1 MADNGATIQ
10 ARFAEQ
16 IKIRGRRGGRPLF
29 ALLAFARRKP
39 LGFAGLFIIVLFT
52 ASGLAAPAIAPYD
65 YATQNFSERLQ
76 GPSWQH
82 LFGTDHLGRDLFSRI
97 IYGAR
102 VTIGVGFGAV
112 ALSQAIAVMV
122 ALTGYWGGLLDSVV
136 QRLLDIWLSFP
147 ALVLALT
154 ILSVTGSGFVPLLLT
169 VAVLTAAASSR
180 LFRSAFLVL
189 RAAIY
194 VEAARAIGATD
205 ARILARH
212 ILPNC
217 VPLIIWSA
225 TVTLG
230 VAVQLEASLGFLG
243 YGIPP
248 PAPEW
253 GQMLS
258 GAGLQ
263 FMRRAPWLAVWP
275 GLAITAVVFA
285 FNVLGDALRDVL
297 DPRLRHG

>member
-1 MADNGATIQ
+1 MADTGAAIQ
-10 ARFAEQ
+10 TSLSGQ
-16 IKIRGRRGGRPLF
+16 IGSRYHRRWR
-29 ALLAFARRKP
+29 ALVTLLRFARRRP
-39 LGFAGLFIIVLFT
+39 LGFAALLIVVLFVVG
-52 ASGLAAPAIAPYD
+52 ALFAPAIAPYG
-65 YATQNFSERLQ
+65 YATQDLSARLQ
-76 GPSWQH
+76 GPSRQH
-82 LFGTDHLGRDLFSRI
+82 VLGTDNLGRDLFSRI
-97 IYGAR
+97 VYGAR

-112 ALSQAIAVMV
+112 ALSQAIAVVV

-154 ILSVTGSGFVPLLLT
+154 ILGVVGSGLVPLLLT

-189 RAAIY
+189 RASAY
-194 VEAARAIGATD
+194 VDAARALGATD

-212 ILPNC
+212 ILPNTA
-217 VPLIIWSA
+217 PLIIWSA

-243 YGIPP
+243 YGVPP

-263 FMRRAPWLAVWP
+263 FMRRAPGLAVWP

-285 FNVLGDALRDVL
+285 FNTLGDALRDVL
-297 DPRLRHG
+297 DPRLRHR